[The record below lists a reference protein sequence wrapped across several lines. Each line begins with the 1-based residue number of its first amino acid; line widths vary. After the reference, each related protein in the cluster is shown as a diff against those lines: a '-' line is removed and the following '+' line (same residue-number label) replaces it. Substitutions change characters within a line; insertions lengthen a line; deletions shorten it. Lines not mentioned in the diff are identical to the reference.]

1 MIDDSNLITPR
12 DWVIIVI
19 FFVLRERTRERV
31 FDIHSE
37 LPVGF
42 FDGTT
47 LTILCSSARTL
58 IRMMIAHLIVTQRL
72 ASVIL
77 TRYLTVDPGWLLF
90 RESTRRGRELKKCVR
105 VSQKRKRSDNKHA
118 VSRAQISAL
127 HNNNNNNRT
136 TTKSHPLYPS
146 SFSPATAFTLYFT
159 AAEASSVSIP
169 AAVGSPYDV
178 ATVPS

>member
-1 MIDDSNLITPR
+1 
-12 DWVIIVI
+12 
-19 FFVLRERTRERV
+19 
-31 FDIHSE
+31 
-37 LPVGF
+37 
-42 FDGTT
+42 
-47 LTILCSSARTL
+47 
-58 IRMMIAHLIVTQRL
+58 MMIAHLIVTQRL

-146 SFSPATAFTLYFT
+146 SFSPATAFTLYFM

-169 AAVGSPYDV
+169 PAVGSPYNV
-178 ATVPS
+178 APFHLELCNVFRYIREN